1 MTGECNLWRVR
12 GVPLR
17 MASCC
22 FAATTMKTYFAF
34 LLPVVVFL
42 ALPLRLVAAPP
53 EKKAAGPDAF
63 EAGMRQA
70 MTDYKKG
77 DHEAVTAKLRELLKL
92 MEEKGAAKVGEVLPE
107 FLENWEGESLKRDD
121 LSAVGGGIC
130 LSRLYKTSEGR
141 SLTAKVIKDSP
152 LTKLLMATL
161 ANEDLLR
168 ASNRK
173 VHRVSGEPAVMEGE
187 HKLQLVVDGRIYVEV
202 AGDEETG
209 EQQLIAFARKLDLQ
223 ALKGMK

>member
-1 MTGECNLWRVR
+1 MVR
-12 GVPLR
+12 GVLLD

-22 FAATTMKTYFAF
+22 FAAPLMKTCFAF
-34 LLPVVVFL
+34 LLPVFVFL
-42 ALPLRLVAAPP
+42 ALPLRLSAAPP
-53 EKKAAGPDAF
+53 AKKAGADAF

-70 MTDYKKG
+70 MADYKKG

-92 MEEKGAAKVGEVLPE
+92 MEAKGAAKVGEVLPE

-152 LTKLLMATL
+152 LVNMLMVTL

-173 VHRVSGEPAVMEGE
+173 VHRISGEPAVMEGE
-187 HKLQLVVDGRIYVEV
+187 HKLQMVVDGRIYVEIS
-202 AGDEETG
+202 GDEETG
-209 EQQLIAFARKLDLQ
+209 EKELIGFARKLDLQ

>member
-1 MTGECNLWRVR
+1 MGASVTLS
-12 GVPLR
+12 GVGGVLLR

-22 FAATTMKTYFAF
+22 FAATLMRTCIAF
-34 LLPVVVFL
+34 LLPVFVFL
-42 ALPLRLVAAPP
+42 ALPLRLSAAPP
-53 EKKAAGPDAF
+53 AKKAGPDAF

-70 MTDYKKG
+70 MADYKKG
-77 DHEAVTAKLRELLKL
+77 DHEAVTTKLRELLKL
-92 MEEKGAAKVGEVLPE
+92 MEDKGAAKVGEVLPE

-121 LSAVGGGIC
+121 MSSVGGGIC

-152 LTKLLMATL
+152 LVNMLMVTL